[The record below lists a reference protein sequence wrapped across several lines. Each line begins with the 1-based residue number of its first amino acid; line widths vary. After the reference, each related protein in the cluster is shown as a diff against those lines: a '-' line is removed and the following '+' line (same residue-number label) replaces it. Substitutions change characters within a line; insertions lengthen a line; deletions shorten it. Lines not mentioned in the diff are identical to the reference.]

1 MPIKSM
7 IEDLKVM
14 VEKLEETLKENKA
27 PYTPG
32 RLEFNN

>member
-1 MPIKSM
+1 
-7 IEDLKVM
+7 